1 MSYKIDYEESISSVV
16 PRLRQEHKEIHRKL
30 DRISKILNRKNGD
43 LKLAVSLLKSV
54 RPEVLRHAVEEEAR
68 LARVIIESGKEQKRT
83 SDVERSLDVLQE
95 HRRIKEFLDDELPFL
110 LDENSEKEARKKIIE
125 FTDLMIKHHREE
137 EKELFPL
144 ALNASQTSSPKS

>member
-1 MSYKIDYEESISSVV
+1 M
-16 PRLRQEHKEIHRKL
+16 
-30 DRISKILNRKNGD
+30 
-43 LKLAVSLLKSV
+43 AVSLLKSV

-68 LARVIIESGKEQKRT
+68 LARIIIESSEKKT
-83 SDVERSLDVLQE
+83 SDVERSLDILQE

-137 EKELFPL
+137 EKEVFPL
-144 ALNASQTSSPKS
+144 ALDANRTASSKRLVSCSWKKASPSRALLCQC